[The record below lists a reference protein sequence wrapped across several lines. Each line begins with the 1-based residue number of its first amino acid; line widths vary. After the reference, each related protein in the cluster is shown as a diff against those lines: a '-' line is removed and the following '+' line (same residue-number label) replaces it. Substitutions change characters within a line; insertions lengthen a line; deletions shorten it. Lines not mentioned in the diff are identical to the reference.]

1 MPIDWPQAVRV
12 DEPEP
17 SPIARVSQTAYTP
30 PKTSYSAIESV
41 APTIRPRA
49 SSIRQQ
55 IAEGGLK
62 PVEGSSVLRRVVGD
76 TGISLLKGVISG
88 PEAAVGLLDIPTGG
102 RVGKAAEA
110 VGFRPKEAKEILTE
124 LESPELRAGRKAVS
138 EGFKEGIVPGVKQL
152 VEHPAVPI
160 QAAVESLPLMGAGGV
175 VARGL
180 RAATGISPIVAGIA
194 AESIRQQSPTGTI
207 TPKQAVLAGVSGV
220 GTALFGAAGGK
231 LAKSL
236 DLLDQDMLLAGGINV
251 SNRGVVQRI
260 IGGEIS
266 EGLFEVLPQSTQE
279 QVLQN
284 LAVNRPAWEGVGEAG
299 VTGAIVGGLM
309 GAGFNVLAG
318 QVEPVRL
325 ERPWEKPDAGPLTK
339 AVGAGVISG
348 SIPDPVLPIEQAVNA
363 EAEELTPEE
372 IEAVPAPIEGQAPA
386 EPPVQI
392 ETQPAVEKQQRT
404 KLFDYV
410 TDLYNR
416 DVLPTFSR
424 SWDYKTDNE
433 LHVDDA
439 TKAYKKIVSLYDI
452 DYTDKQFLEEIKPE
466 LDRLLPDALSYYDAS
481 MYTGARSVVTASP
494 NNLVGLYVKLA
505 ASPKDELYANTARFA
520 DALRETIGS
529 RKADDAISVLKETG
543 QRPPLAEV
551 ETVEEVEAAEPP
563 VSAQVPIPPR
573 LTAAVDAQGLVA
585 DAQETIHE
593 EAETEATPEA
603 VLEPGIRLSRVAQP
617 QVKRENVPREQRQ
630 QTGIQRLESA
640 INRHYP
646 GVSIEAKIG
655 RASCRERV

>member
-1 MPIDWPQAVRV
+1 MPIDWSKAVRV

-41 APTIRPRA
+41 APTIRPGP

-124 LESPELRAGRKAVS
+124 LESPELRAGRQAVS

-180 RAATGISPIVAGIA
+180 RAATGISPIVAGAIGEGAVGAGIA

-236 DLLDQDMLLAGGINV
+236 DLLDPDMLLAGGIND

-260 IGGEIS
+260 IGGAIS
-266 EGLFEVLPQSTQE
+266 EGLFEELPQSTQE

-363 EAEELTPEE
+363 DRKAGIVAPPEVEELTPEE
-372 IEAVPAPIEGQAPA
+372 IEAVPAPVEGQAPGIEVTQA
-386 EPPVQI
+386 EPQEIVS
-392 ETQPAVEKQQRT
+392 ALEKQFPKEIQAA
-404 KLFDYV
+404 K
-410 TDLYNR
+410 
-416 DVLPTFSR
+416 PPPEEQP
-424 SWDYKTDNE
+424 YK
-433 LHVDDA
+433 
-439 TKAYKKIVSLYDI
+439 
-452 DYTDKQFLEEIKPE
+452 
-466 LDRLLPDALSYYDAS
+466 
-481 MYTGARSVVTASP
+481 G
-494 NNLVGLYVKLA
+494 
-505 ASPKDELYANTARFA
+505 
-520 DALRETIGS
+520 
-529 RKADDAISVLKETG
+529 RK
-543 QRPPLAEV
+543 PPLAEV

-563 VSAQVPIPPR
+563 VSAPVLPTTTR
-573 LTAAVDAQGLVA
+573 LPAPKLTTAVESTTKNRAAQFLHDAVERMRMEDEGQGILDDLYEANISPAAV
-585 DAQETIHE
+585 
-593 EAETEATPEA
+593 
-603 VLEPGIRLSRVAQP
+603 SR
-617 QVKRENVPREQRQ
+617 
-630 QTGIQRLESA
+630 
-640 INRHYP
+640 
-646 GVSIEAKIG
+646 
-655 RASCRERV
+655 